1 MVSITSLNN
10 KFCEGA
16 NELRYAWKIDN
27 EIRFSKDKA
36 PHPKKGSWLR
46 SIKYKDENAY
56 LCVFDIDSEKGLDKI
71 MLKGVKGLYDTI
83 KNYFGIEPVL
93 KASGSKGAQII
104 FKLTFEENIDERTC
118 IEHMRNLAYTTW
130 KLSTPNT
137 RRRIKFN
144 DVPGIDCKM
153 FEVRRMLRSFCMH
166 LGSGKFSVPFNYE
179 DDLETIE
186 QRMELALPLIDFE
199 FPSLKFDDGLVIYKF
214 DHVRVNAIGP
224 VLANLPMV
232 KAKKATKKDDVY
244 RRMPSVVKKLVTG
257 ESIPHDLRWPV
268 IVYLRIFERMGEG
281 EIIDWLFKFAN
292 WDRLSNLDT
301 TKYHVT
307 WTCNWCDKKAR
318 EWLILKKDDYIL
330 RRFPMP
336 NDIKD
341 EILEEKTSKSSW
353 KRAHRALFEIW
364 NRYLRAFVTEQSSA
378 LQTEQ

>member
-1 MVSITSLNN
+1 MVSITSLNDQ
-10 KFCEGA
+10 FCEGA

-27 EIRFSKDKA
+27 EIRFSNDKA

-46 SIKYKDENAY
+46 SIKYKDENSY
-56 LCVFDIDSEKGLDKI
+56 LCVFDIDSPKGLDKI
-71 MLKGVKGLYDTI
+71 MLKGVRGLYDTI
-83 KNYFGIEPVL
+83 KNYFGVEPVL

-104 FKLTFEENIDERTC
+104 FKLMFEENIDERTC
-118 IEHMRNLAYTTW
+118 NEHMRNLAYTTW

-214 DHVRVNAIGP
+214 DHVRVNAVGP

-232 KAKKATKKDDVY
+232 KAKKATKKDDIY
-244 RRMPSVVKKLVTG
+244 KRMPKIIKKLVTG
-257 ESIPHDLRWPV
+257 ETVPHDLKWPV
-268 IVYLRIFERMGEG
+268 IAYLRVFERLTEY
-281 EIIDWLFKFAN
+281 EIVNWLFKFSN
-292 WDRLSNLDT
+292 WNNLSNLEMT
-301 TKYHVT
+301 NYHVA

-318 EWLILKKDDYIL
+318 KWVIDGKKDYIL
-330 RRFPMP
+330 MRFPMP
-336 NDIKD
+336 IDIKKN
-341 EILEEKTSKSSW
+341 ILKEKINNSNS
-353 KRAHRALFEIW
+353 KRAHRALFQVW
-364 NRYLRAFVTEQSSA
+364 NRYLKAFVTEQSA
-378 LQTEQ
+378 VLQSEQ